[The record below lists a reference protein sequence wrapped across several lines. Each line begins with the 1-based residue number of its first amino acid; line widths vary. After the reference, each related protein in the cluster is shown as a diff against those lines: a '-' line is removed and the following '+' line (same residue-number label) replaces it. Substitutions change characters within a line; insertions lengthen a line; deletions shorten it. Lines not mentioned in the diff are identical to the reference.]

1 MPPHRFLGPAVCAC
15 AAPEIGEDRDEL
27 FRPRSIFYVHQH
39 GAHECIDCAVS
50 SDTINTVLDEDTMS
64 SGNRTRQIYET
75 AFDCK
80 IAKSDDDLDE
90 VERITKHT
98 LLMQLNNCNNKIDGT
113 KIKENRKSKS
123 QRLDGKRSKSCKSS
137 TQHKTDTLG
146 SGSTISQELEN
157 SNLNNINSANTVS
170 TSQLPLRGYTPSPPS
185 TAPLPVKFPG
195 KHERYFMN
203 SIKSAPN
210 LPLTNPTAQH
220 PRLKDLRISVKNP
233 ESNEGSMIESLYSTP
248 RKIERPR
255 SVVLESSRVLEL
267 KRHSKK
273 HHQHGVSYSS
283 TESMA
288 TSSSGGSMES
298 LRSST
303 SEGNRSTSSS
313 ESHRSTSLSSHSSD
327 SGPSLSY
334 PLRAPVLI
342 HSKLHILS
350 PISDKS
356 SQEPGSETSDIN
368 TRNNNSQKVS
378 PDEITKLEETD
389 NSKTR
394 RRLIQNKNL
403 LLIKGDEIQ
412 GSDSGISL
420 QSRDDSKSRS
430 AFQRFG
436 LQKLGLTI
444 DKVDNNSAVVLP
456 QDLNDLPFDM
466 PKLRRRKIIP
476 QQVG

>member
-1 MPPHRFLGPAVCAC
+1 MVPDSSMPPHRFLGPAVCAC

-39 GAHECIDCAVS
+39 GAHECVDCALS
-50 SDTINTVLDEDTMS
+50 SDTINTVLDEDIMTS

-98 LLMQLNNCNNKIDGT
+98 LLLQLNNCNNKVDGA
-113 KIKENRKSKS
+113 KIKETRKGKS
-123 QRLDGKRSKSCKSS
+123 QRLDGKRAKSGKSS

-146 SGSTISQELEN
+146 CASTISQEIEN
-157 SNLNNINSANTVS
+157 SNLDNINNANTVS

-210 LPLTNPTAQH
+210 LPSANPAQH

-233 ESNEGSMIESLYSTP
+233 ESSEGSMIESLYSTP

-273 HHQHGVSYSS
+273 HQPHGVSYSS

-378 PDEITKLEETD
+378 PDEITKIEETD
-389 NSKTR
+389 NSKAR

-403 LLIKGDEIQ
+403 LLIKG
-412 GSDSGISL
+412 L
-420 QSRDDSKSRS
+420 
-430 AFQRFG
+430 FNF
-436 LQKLGLTI
+436 
-444 DKVDNNSAVVLP
+444 N
-456 QDLNDLPFDM
+456 
-466 PKLRRRKIIP
+466 
-476 QQVG
+476 